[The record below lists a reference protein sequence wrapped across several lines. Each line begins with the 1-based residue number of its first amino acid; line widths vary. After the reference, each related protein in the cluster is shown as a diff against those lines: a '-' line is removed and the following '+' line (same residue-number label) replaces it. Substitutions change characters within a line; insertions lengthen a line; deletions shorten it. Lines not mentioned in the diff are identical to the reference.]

1 MSEKANA
8 HAKHDYHL
16 MSMAKMSEFLDRHRN
31 PVLTITTI
39 VDKEK
44 QKVMENN
51 KRVIES
57 LFKIVLLCGKQGIAL
72 RGHRDNDIK
81 WMEPE
86 SHNEGNFIALVR
98 LRAETNILAEHL
110 AHSPRNARY
119 TSKSIQNELV
129 SIIGNK
135 ICCDIVDEVKMAK
148 FYSVIAD

>member
-1 MSEKANA
+1 MVHFAVLVFFAPNEVGGLGTFVTKPFKSWIKMAEKANA

-16 MSMAKMSEFLDRHRN
+16 MSIAKMSEFLDRHRN
-31 PVLTITTI
+31 PALTITAH

-72 RGHRDNDIK
+72 CGHRDDDIK

-86 SHNEGNFIALVR
+86 SHSEGNFIALVR
-98 LRAETNILAEHL
+98 LRN
-110 AHSPRNARY
+110 R
-119 TSKSIQNELV
+119 
-129 SIIGNK
+129 
-135 ICCDIVDEVKMAK
+135 
-148 FYSVIAD
+148 